1 MLEFG
6 VLIGQI
12 RHSFK
17 IKIKT
22 IKKNQFMIM
31 KKKMNLFSSKKQKF
45 TQKIV
50 DGLMNKKCS
59 EIFVKFEMD
68 GLSMPVGGSNHSKI
82 DGHFQSN

>member
-1 MLEFG
+1 
-6 VLIGQI
+6 
-12 RHSFK
+12 
-17 IKIKT
+17 
-22 IKKNQFMIM
+22 MIM